1 MKLPAS
7 ATYRSPRISKRTLR
21 FAWIAWFFHIGWV
34 LLSIFIRSEA
44 IFLPFLV
51 FFIILLSEA
60 ALSGAL
66 HRDLPETE
74 PSPHRDRIDA
84 CLNTVMVASLLLAA
98 FCFGMLLLN
107 KGGPEQID
115 GIYYVVNHGDIIRE
129 ISRNYYLFLSFC
141 ESLLASAG
149 TLGMHT
155 PLLHRIRNLYRL
167 QNEMAR

>member
-7 ATYRSPRISKRTLR
+7 ATYRPPRISNRTLR
-21 FAWIAWFFHIGWV
+21 FAWIAWFAHLGWV
-34 LLSIFIRSEA
+34 ILSIFVWNRA
-44 IFLPFLV
+44 IVLPFPV
-51 FFIILLSEA
+51 FFIIMLSEA
-60 ALSGAL
+60 ILSGAL
-66 HRDLPETE
+66 RRDLPETE
-74 PSPHRDRIDA
+74 PSPPRDRIDV
-84 CLNTVMVASLLLAA
+84 CLNTVMVVSLLLAA

-115 GIYYVVNHGDIIRE
+115 GVYYVVNKGDIIRE
-129 ISRNYYLFLSFC
+129 ISRSHYLFLSFC

>member
-7 ATYRSPRISKRTLR
+7 ATYRPPHISKRVLR
-21 FAWIAWFFHIGWV
+21 FAWIAWFAHIGWV
-34 LLSIFIRSEA
+34 ILSILVWNRA
-44 IFLPFLV
+44 IALPFLV
-51 FFIILLSEA
+51 FFIIILSEA
-60 ALSGAL
+60 VLSGAL
-66 HRDLPETE
+66 RRDLPETE
-74 PSPHRDRIDA
+74 PSPLRDRIDV
-84 CLNTVMVASLLLAA
+84 CLNTVMAASLLLAA

-115 GIYYVVNHGDIIRE
+115 GVYYVANHGDIIRE
-129 ISRNYYLFLSFC
+129 ISRNHYLFLSFC

-167 QNEMAR
+167 QNT